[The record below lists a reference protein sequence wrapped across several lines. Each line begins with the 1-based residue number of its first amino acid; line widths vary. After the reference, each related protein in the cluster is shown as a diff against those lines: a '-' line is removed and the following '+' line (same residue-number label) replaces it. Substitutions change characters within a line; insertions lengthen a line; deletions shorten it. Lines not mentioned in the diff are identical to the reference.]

1 MAAVERRLD
10 AAPTS
15 SAAWRESGGPALA
28 VATAVASA
36 VAGAARR
43 DRDAF
48 EPAAAELVTLPAQQT
63 GAVLAAIVR
72 MLLEEQHP
80 DGLDGD
86 DVRTVV
92 ERCVR
97 AAATWLP
104 ADALRPRTVVAVLAN
119 ALGVHE
125 AGLTYDEVGA
135 PPRPGPREGAEPGGV
150 RAARPA
156 RRRRSARGRRAHP
169 AALPRRR
176 VHRDRPRGD
185 DGRVGSVAAPAAPA
199 APATLAAIRAC

>member
-1 MAAVERRLD
+1 LA
-10 AAPTS
+10 S
-15 SAAWRESGGPALA
+15 WRSSGGPALA
-28 VATAVASA
+28 VASAVASA
-36 VAGAARR
+36 VAGAAQR

-48 EPAAAELVTLPAQQT
+48 EPAAAELAALPAQQA
-63 GAVLAAIVR
+63 GMVLTAIVR

-104 ADALRPRTVVAVLAN
+104 AEALRPRTIVAVLAN

-125 AGLTYDEVGA
+125 AGLNYDEVGSYGERGA
-135 PPRPGPREGAEPGGV
+135 PPDPDLEKAPSLADFAWHAPLVVADLLAAG
-150 RAARPA
+150 ARPLRPYLDAAFTEIA
-156 RRRRSARGRRAHP
+156 RAETMDA
-169 AALPRRR
+169 
-176 VHRDRPRGD
+176 
-185 DGRVGSVAAPAAPA
+185 
-199 APATLAAIRAC
+199 

>member
-1 MAAVERRLD
+1 LAAVERRLD

-15 SAAWRESGGPALA
+15 SASWRDSGGPALA
-28 VATAVASA
+28 VAAAVASA
-36 VAGAARR
+36 VAGAVRR

-48 EPAAAELVTLPAQQT
+48 EPAAAELAALPAQQT
-63 GAVLAAIVR
+63 GAVLAAVVR

-125 AGLTYDEVGA
+125 AGLTYDELGA
-135 PPRPGPREGAEPGGV
+135 PPDPDLEKAPSPEEF
-150 RAARPA
+150 ARHAP
-156 RRRRSARGRRAHP
+156 
-169 AALPRRR
+169 L
-176 VHRDRPRGD
+176 V
-185 DGRVGSVAAPAAPA
+185 VADL
-199 APATLAAIRAC
+199 LAAGGRTLRPYLDAAFTEIARAETMDA